1 MSREVFIRDWKQAR
15 RYRLADVWFSRI
27 MEALCVAACVVMMA
41 LSW

>member
-1 MSREVFIRDWKQAR
+1 MSREVFARDWKQSR
-15 RYRLADVWFSRI
+15 RRPSDYWLSRI